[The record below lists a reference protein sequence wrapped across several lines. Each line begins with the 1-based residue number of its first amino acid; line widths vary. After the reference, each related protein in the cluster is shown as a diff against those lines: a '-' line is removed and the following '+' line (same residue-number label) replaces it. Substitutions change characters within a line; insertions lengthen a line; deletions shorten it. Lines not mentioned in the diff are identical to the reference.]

1 MTPEEEIIIEIGV
14 AIVKDIYEDAIN
26 EKTAKAKPSEISLYA
41 YGKTGCY
48 VHKGWS
54 FMVSSTKLYGDE
66 PMIFSVD
73 MLDDGTPISTTSFFM
88 NVSESVTTWFIIY
101 KDGTYCRS
109 NEESYYANNNFD
121 FSKGFEIEMFD
132 SAVSNKQGS
141 RKR

>member
-1 MTPEEEIIIEIGV
+1 MTPEEKIIIEIGV
-14 AIVKDIYEDAIN
+14 AIVKDIYHDAIN
-26 EKTAKAKPSEISLYA
+26 EKTAKAKPSKISLYA
-41 YGKTGCY
+41 YGKNGCY
-48 VHKGWS
+48 VRKGWS
-54 FMVSSTKLYGDE
+54 FTVSSTKLYGDE

-73 MLDDGTPISTTSFFM
+73 ILDDGTPISTTSFFM